1 MRLSF
6 LSTLAL
12 LFMIAAADKCICT
25 DKSRLPIA
33 CAKVRGKIE
42 DGFCITKKSNK
53 FLKKCAGICR
63 VM

>member
-12 LFMIAAADKCICT
+12 LFMMVAADKCICS
-25 DKSRLPIA
+25 DRDQLSMA
-33 CAKVRGKIE
+33 CKKVRGTLQ
-42 DGFCITKKSNK
+42 DGFCITKKSDK
-53 FLKKCAGICR
+53 FLRRCAGMCR